1 MTDFTATAPANKMTG
16 SEFLD
21 IIGPLFGKPTQAE
34 RELAEQKLKLR
45 DEHNR
50 AIQDAFKVKE
60 PLADNIERRRRITAE
75 YREKVRGA
83 SLRDRAGHE
92 RSQQSALPSPPP
104 GDHPLRKD
112 AA

>member
-1 MTDFTATAPANKMTG
+1 MTDFIATAPADKMIG
-16 SEFLD
+16 SDFLD

-34 RELAEQKLKLR
+34 RELAELKIRLR

-75 YREKVRGA
+75 YEAKLEALKRGDVT
-83 SLRDRAGHE
+83 RD
-92 RSQQSALPSPPP
+92 
-104 GDHPLRKD
+104 K